1 MTEEPASEDPTAQP
15 TTMASMPASDET
27 PHKRTILF
35 LGFNEDTI
43 EDIEKFEVPAY
54 LRSRARVLCATNPT
68 TAYTHLAAAVKPSAI
83 LIADAVITNH
93 FALKEHH
100 EASRHSYY
108 KPTKQEEMKQYGAF
122 LAYLNT
128 YVRSGGG
135 TVVFCKKFSGDSSLP
150 HMEDVFST
158 AFGLP
163 WKAFCYHRSTFMLR
177 VENMRRLSLAADLAP
192 QYSVKAVHL
201 MDVEEKDRLYV
212 PRSDSYIES
221 FVFAPEPIDQNETP
235 VAWADVGEGMVG
247 YIGDVNSEEGSKR
260 VLLAMCGL

>member
-1 MTEEPASEDPTAQP
+1 
-15 TTMASMPASDET
+15 MASTPASDET

-35 LGFNEDTI
+35 LNFSEDTI
-43 EDIEKFEVPAY
+43 EDIEKFELLKY
-54 LRSRARVLCATNPT
+54 LKSRARVLCATNPA
-68 TAYTHLAAAVKPSAI
+68 TAYAHLGAAVKPSAI
-83 LIADAVITNH
+83 LIADAALTNH
-93 FALKEHH
+93 FALKEQR
-100 EASRHSYY
+100 EAGVYGSYRPP
-108 KPTKQEEMKQYGAF
+108 KTKEEEMKQYGAF

-177 VENMRRLSLAADLAP
+177 VENMRRLSLTADLAP

-221 FVFAPEPIDQNETP
+221 FVFAPEPVDQNETP